1 VVGFTVIPTPMST
14 DAAPTV
20 SGSFADVLLP
30 VFDSAVVVV
39 TEPVFGMTVPADTE
53 APIVATKVTLALP
66 AAGMAL
72 AIVQETT
79 GGAAAVHPEADDL
92 KVSAVLSESV
102 TTTPAAVSG
111 PALLTCKV

>member
-1 VVGFTVIPTPMST
+1 MST

-30 VFDSAVVVV
+30 AFDSAVVVV
-39 TEPVFGMTVPADTE
+39 TEPVFGMTVPAGTE

-66 AAGMAL
+66 PAGMAL

-79 GGAAAVHPEADDL
+79 GGATAVHPEDDL

-102 TTTPAAVSG
+102 TTTPAAGSG